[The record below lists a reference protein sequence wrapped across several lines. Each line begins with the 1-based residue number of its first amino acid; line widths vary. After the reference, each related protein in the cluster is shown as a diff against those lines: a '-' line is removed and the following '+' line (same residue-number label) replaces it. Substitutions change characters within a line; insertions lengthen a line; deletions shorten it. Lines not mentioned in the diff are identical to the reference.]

1 MAQLRTTWRQ
11 STHRLQAV
19 GSRVPLQSR
28 RQPPPPRL
36 LAPALAPVL
45 PSSLQP
51 APWSLLG
58 LAAVLW
64 QHLRQPWRLEDLAQP
79 SMVTRYIQTRQPVL
93 TVTVHITTTRTLA
106 IVSMVSTTSSCADT
120 IFNLCRTQLLAHQ
133 RSNNALL
140 PAMDDPTVPHSRST
154 QTNATSSE

>member
-64 QHLRQPWRLEDLAQP
+64 QHPRQPWRLEDLAQP
-79 SMVTRYIQTRQPVL
+79 SMDIRYIQTRHPVL
-93 TVTVHITTTRTLA
+93 PVTVHTTTTRTLA

-120 IFNLCRTQLLAHQ
+120 ILHLCRTQLSAHQ
-133 RSNNALL
+133 RFNSALL
-140 PAMDDPTVPHSRST
+140 LAMDYPAVPHSRSM
-154 QTNATSSE
+154 QTSAISSE